1 MFHIV
6 LPVFGILPFSLCIFL
21 CFSHV
26 WLLRRPVEAKPV
38 QTQSIS
44 DGDLGRARC
53 LLWFGVQLWRQP
65 QSTRVEN
72 IFLSFSFLSLL
83 CYRRFVSLMAKG
95 KSVQSSQQGSMD
107 RRSNPPKRWNLSDIP
122 KPLIKITLAHLFAHR
137 ALLCKKL
144 AIRKLRWR
152 EANSFEPTRTGFREG
167 RETISIVLGEYHQ
180 QQLFTIEM
188 EKKIQLVSKE
198 IEAVKA
204 KAQETLVALVK
215 GFDNFFDGV
224 TNFIREFDSVEA
236 DQFMDAGDDMGAVDM
251 VPTLM
256 FESNNNSKAKALIN
270 VAEAKGLSSVIVD
283 NDYDAWERFQNM
295 KMVSKTARVN
305 EREKKERI
313 QKEFSDAVDNQ
324 ENEERSIYNQVTLL
338 TEAVHNLL
346 NTRSEKVNQNT
357 KDSKNSK
364 NSKNFHK
371 SHGSTSSA
379 NAAKTAPKK
388 KRRTLIKK
396 RPRIRRGKKKWEPKE
411 PVEKGKRKRRGKSGD
426 TPNAKR
432 KGRVNGAP

>member
-1 MFHIV
+1 MF
-6 LPVFGILPFSLCIFL
+6 
-21 CFSHV
+21 
-26 WLLRRPVEAKPV
+26 
-38 QTQSIS
+38 
-44 DGDLGRARC
+44 
-53 LLWFGVQLWRQP
+53 
-65 QSTRVEN
+65 
-72 IFLSFSFLSLL
+72 
-83 CYRRFVSLMAKG
+83 
-95 KSVQSSQQGSMD
+95 
-107 RRSNPPKRWNLSDIP
+107 
-122 KPLIKITLAHLFAHR
+122 TL
-137 ALLCKKL
+137 
-144 AIRKLRWR
+144 
-152 EANSFEPTRTGFREG
+152 
-167 RETISIVLGEYHQ
+167 
-180 QQLFTIEM
+180 EM

-198 IEAVKA
+198 IEAAKA
-204 KAQETLVALVK
+204 KAQETLVELVK

-236 DQFMDAGDDMGAVDM
+236 DQSMDAGDDMGAVDM

-270 VAEAKGLSSVIVD
+270 IAEAKGLSSVIVD

-313 QKEFSDAVDNQ
+313 QKEISEAVDNQ

-338 TEAVHNLL
+338 TKAVHNLL

-357 KDSKNSK
+357 NDSKNSK

-379 NAAKTAPKK
+379 NAAKTGPKK
-388 KRRTLIKK
+388 KRRTLVKK
-396 RPRIRRGKKKWEPKE
+396 RPRIRRGKKKPVEPA
-411 PVEKGKRKRRGKSGD
+411 EKGKRKRRGKSGD

-432 KGRVNGAP
+432 KGRVNGAA